1 MDVTERK
8 VSWGTVIAG
17 IAVACL
23 IGFVITIFSTLGGML
38 VYEQIHS
45 KAVGVLVAIA
55 VPVGLLALVYFTTRR
70 KAPDFA
76 RGLIIG
82 ACLVLIWSSTCGYNM
97 VGARIAG

>member
-1 MDVTERK
+1 MDVEERK

-17 IAVACL
+17 IVVAGL
-23 IGFVITIFSTLGGML
+23 IGFVITIFSTLGGMF
-38 VYEQIHS
+38 VYDEIHN
-45 KAVGVLVAIA
+45 KAVGVLVTVA

-82 ACLVLIWSSTCGYNM
+82 TCLVLIWSSTCGFTM